1 MDFVAEYE
9 DMVASVP
16 NHVAVTYK
24 FFNLF
29 TSKKGTSR
37 TLEWASQSSRTL
49 TDEEWDALRGF
60 LRRARTDLRETPER
74 MTAAECAR
82 RMWFWG
88 QKLHE
93 LAVFEPSIL
102 RDIVAWME
110 LVQYIVA

>member
-9 DMVASVP
+9 DMVATVP

-29 TSKKGTSR
+29 TSKGGS
-37 TLEWASQSSRTL
+37 TLKWSAVASRTL
-49 TDEEWDALRGF
+49 TDEEFEALRAY
-60 LRRARTDLRETPER
+60 LRKARTDLRETPEK
-74 MTAAECAR
+74 MKAGECAR

-93 LAVFEPSIL
+93 LAVFESSTL

-110 LVQYIVA
+110 LVQYIVC